1 MTLCY
6 SVISEWR
13 KNTKFGSFRKEK
25 LVRVISKLKL
35 RYHNELTAIEQIT
48 IITAKMNVMKV
59 TAPQ

>member
-6 SVISEWR
+6 SVIFEWR
-13 KNTKFGSFRKEK
+13 KNKKFGSFRKEK